1 MERVFRNNQ
10 SSVNKNLYHITVLAK
25 EVVDFLNVK
34 PDEKYI
40 DATLGGGGHTWEVL
54 NRGGKVL
61 GIDAD
66 QDAVDYVER
75 KWKIENRSWK
85 EKLTLVRGNFRDL
98 KEIARRNG
106 FEKVAGILFDLGT
119 SRHQLKDLGRGFSF
133 NVDEELDM
141 RMEKNN
147 PVTAKEVINTKSQK
161 ELYEIFTKFGE
172 EKLAWTISE
181 TIVRARSLKPIS
193 KTSELADIVRKAK
206 KTRGKIDAATKV
218 FQALRI
224 YVNDEL
230 ENLKQA
236 LEQTIDILQPE
247 GRLIAI
253 SFHSLEDRIVKN
265 FLRTAENQ
273 NQMRIVTKKP
283 VRASEEEIRVNP
295 GARSAKM
302 RVTERI

>member
-1 MERVFRNNQ
+1 MERVFRNNKVG
-10 SSVNKNLYHITVLAK
+10 VNKNLYHITVLAK

-40 DATLGGGGHTWEVL
+40 DATLGGGGHTGEIL

-61 GIDAD
+61 GIDVD

-75 KWKIENRSWK
+75 KWQIENRSWK

-98 KEIARRNG
+98 REIARRNG
-106 FEKVAGILFDLGT
+106 FEKVAGIIFDLGV
-119 SRHQLKDLGRGFSF
+119 SAHQLKGKGRGFSF
-133 NVDEELDM
+133 NLDEELDM

-181 TIVRARSLKPIS
+181 AIVRARSLKPIS

-230 ENLKQA
+230 ENLKRA
-236 LEQTIDILQPE
+236 LEQTIDILQPG

-273 NQMRIVTKKP
+273 NQMRIATKKP

-302 RVTERI
+302 RVAER